1 MKPIFTKE
9 ELSEFNMRQLQSLA
23 GYFGIE
29 LKGYV
34 PKGRLIDEIY
44 NKIETLGEDGEPKN
58 LPPASVRIQRIRDNQ
73 KEN

>member
-1 MKPIFTKE
+1 MKPIFTKD
-9 ELSEFNMRQLQSLA
+9 ELSDFNVKQLQSLA

-34 PKGRLIDEIY
+34 PKGRMIDEIY
-44 NKIETLGEDGEPKN
+44 SKIEEGSVEKLS
-58 LPPASVRIQRIRDNQ
+58 PASVRIQRIRKSR